1 MSERRNKGTGE
12 AKTKLGAL
20 KELVAKGIV
29 DTVAKNQSHLS
40 MGYAYSFLGITSQW
54 VQESNLREKDQKGSL
69 SLHVLVLCRWVT
81 VFGAVPVQQ

>member
-29 DTVAKNQSHLS
+29 DTVAKKPVPSQHGVCIQL
-40 MGYAYSFLGITSQW
+40 LGDHFS
-54 VQESNLREKDQKGSL
+54 VGSRE
-69 SLHVLVLCRWVT
+69 
-81 VFGAVPVQQ
+81 